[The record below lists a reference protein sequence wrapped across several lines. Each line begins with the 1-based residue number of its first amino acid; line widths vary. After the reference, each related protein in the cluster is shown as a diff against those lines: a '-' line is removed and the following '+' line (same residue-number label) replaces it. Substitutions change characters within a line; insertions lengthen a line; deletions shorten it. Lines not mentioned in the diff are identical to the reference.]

1 MGELTGKG
9 KQREINGKNWV
20 FLHVHVSEK
29 ARSKQGYSSGV
40 TDLEELLIPLLD
52 DFCF

>member
-20 FLHVHVSEK
+20 FLHVHVSGK
-29 ARSKQGYSSGV
+29 KLDQNRV
-40 TDLEELLIPLLD
+40 ILLE
-52 DFCF
+52 